1 MAGDAKPDPLVLI
14 RAHRKTLVTADNGKP
29 RWQDTLVLSG
39 LPLAIG
45 IASVVLDWQL
55 GTAASAGLLTASG
68 LLGAFLFGV
77 MLQVFERATDWA
89 DSRPEPGEATSVHAR
104 SLRELAANSGYAS
117 LICIAATV
125 TYVVATLTS
134 GWALRLSTAVG
145 LALGVHLVLVLL
157 MVMKRVYLLIEGR
170 LNRAESGADR
180 PRPIVSHR
188 RKAS

>member
-1 MAGDAKPDPLVLI
+1 MAGDAKPNPLVLI
-14 RAHRKTLVTADNGKP
+14 RAHRKTLITPRNG
-29 RWQDTLVLSG
+29 RASWQDTLVFSG

-45 IASVVLDWQL
+45 IASVVLGWEL

-89 DSRPEPGEATSVHAR
+89 DSQPEPGEATSVHAR

-117 LICIAATV
+117 LICIAAAV
-125 TYVVATLTS
+125 AYVVATLTA
-134 GWALRLSTAVG
+134 GWTLRVCTAIG

-180 PRPIVSHR
+180 PRPIISHR